1 MNKTQRISALVTG
14 LTMAGASW
22 LSAQTTTQQITS
34 PTLQDTK
41 IFGNINVGGQTQSR
55 TLTKDFSFPLYGQTA
70 TVNTIAAVDGGTI
83 FDMSIGYRFKRG
95 YGFIEH
101 VGAALGFISFGTT
114 GSASGA
120 ASIPS
125 PIFFNR
131 PAAVTIDAQPAKR
144 TERGVYL
151 VVVGFMPITDR
162 LELAVSGGPSAT
174 HVRQELITTVTVPP
188 GTQTVI
194 APMQAESGTAKGVIV
209 AADLTYL
216 FTKNIG
222 IGGFMRYIGGSA
234 DLASVSGVKTGG
246 AQLGIGVRL
255 RY

>member
-1 MNKTQRISALVTG
+1 MNKTQRISVLVTG

-22 LSAQTTTQQITS
+22 LSAQTTTPQITS
-34 PTLQDTK
+34 PTLQDTTV
-41 IFGNINVGGQTQSR
+41 FVNINGGGQTQSR
-55 TLTKDFSFPLYGQTA
+55 TLSTDFSFPVYGQTA
-70 TVNTIAAVDGGTI
+70 TVNTIATVDGGPI

-101 VGAALGFISFGTT
+101 VGAAFGFTTFGTT

-144 TERGVYL
+144 TERSVYF

-162 LELAVSGGPSAT
+162 LELAVSVGPSVT
-174 HVRQELITTVTVPP
+174 SVHQELITAVSVPA
-188 GTQTVI
+188 GTQTVV
-194 APMQAESGTAKGVIV
+194 ATMQKESGTAKSGIV
-209 AADLTYL
+209 GADLTYL

-222 IGGFMRYIGGSA
+222 IGGFVRYNGGSA
-234 DLASVSGVKTGG
+234 DLTSATGVKTGG
-246 AQLGIGVRL
+246 AQLGVGVRL
-255 RY
+255 KY